1 MVVDSSALMAILM
14 NEPERMDF
22 LGRIVGDPMRFV
34 STVSYVECSMLMYS
48 RKGNAGVDAFDAL
61 LKRLDCEL
69 VSADAAQAVVARQA
83 FVRFGKGNHPAR
95 LNLGDCFAY
104 ALAKYA
110 GEPLLFK
117 GDDFGK
123 TDIAVA

>member
-22 LGRIVGDPMRFV
+22 LARMVADSTCLV
-34 STVSYVECSMLMYS
+34 STVSYLECSMLMFS
-48 RKGNAGVDAFDAL
+48 RKGGGGVDQFDAL
-61 LKRLDCEL
+61 LKRLGIEL
-69 VSADAAQAVVARQA
+69 VSADAAQAMVAREA
-83 FVRFGKGNHPAR
+83 FLRFGKGHHAAK

-117 GDDFGK
+117 GNDFSK
-123 TDIAVA
+123 TDVAVA

>member
-14 NEPERMDF
+14 NEPERMDY
-22 LGRIVGDPMRFV
+22 LGRIVADSMRFISV
-34 STVSYVECSMLMYS
+34 VSYLECSMLMYS
-48 RKGNAGVDAFDAL
+48 RKGRAGVDQFDAL

-69 VSADAAQAVVARQA
+69 VSADAEQALVARQA
-83 FVRFGKGNHPAR
+83 FIQFGKGNHPAK
-95 LNLGDCFAY
+95 LNLGDCFSY
-104 ALAKYA
+104 ALARYS

-117 GDDFGK
+117 GNDFSK

>member
-1 MVVDSSALMAILM
+1 MVIDSSALMAILM

-22 LGRIVGDPMRFV
+22 LGRIVADRMRFV
-34 STVSYVECSMLMYS
+34 STVSHLECSILMFS
-48 RKGNAGVDAFDAL
+48 RKGSPGVDQFDAL
-61 LKRLDCEL
+61 LKRLDCDL
-69 VSADAAQAVVARQA
+69 VSADAEQAMVARQA
-83 FVRFGKGNHPAR
+83 FIRFGKGNHPAK

-117 GDDFGK
+117 GNDFSQ
-123 TDIAVA
+123 TDVMVA

>member
-22 LGRIVGDPMRFV
+22 LGRIVADPMRFV
-34 STVSYVECSMLMYS
+34 STVSYLECSMLMFS
-48 RKGNAGVDAFDAL
+48 RNGKAGVDQFDVL

-69 VSADAAQAVVARQA
+69 VAADAEQALVARQA
-83 FVRFGKGNHPAR
+83 FIKFGKGNHPAS
-95 LNLGDCFAY
+95 LNLGDCFSY
-104 ALAKYA
+104 ALARYA

-117 GDDFGK
+117 GNDFGR
-123 TDIAVA
+123 TDVAVA

>member
-22 LGRIVGDPMRFV
+22 LARIVADPACFL
-34 STVSYVECSMLMYS
+34 STVSYLECSMLMFA
-48 RKGNAGVDAFDAL
+48 RKGRAGVDQFDAL
-61 LKRLDCEL
+61 LKRLGIEL
-69 VSADAAQAVVARQA
+69 VSADAPQAVVAREA
-83 FVRFGKGNHPAR
+83 FIRFVKGHHPAR

-104 ALAKYA
+104 ALARYA

-117 GDDFGK
+117 GNDFSK